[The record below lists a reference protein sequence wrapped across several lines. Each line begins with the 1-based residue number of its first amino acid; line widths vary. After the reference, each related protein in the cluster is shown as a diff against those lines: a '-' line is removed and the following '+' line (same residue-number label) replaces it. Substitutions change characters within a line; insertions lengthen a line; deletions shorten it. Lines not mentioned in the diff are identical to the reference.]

1 MILTFWCIVII
12 KFNNLNL
19 VLNTSEPDRE
29 AFLIDSI
36 IYMSQLTGVELNN
49 FLVEIGIDKE
59 FEGIA
64 LRFSMSY
71 SQLLLRIK
79 IDLPIPT
86 RFPLSK
92 VILLTLLF
100 ILRRLKY

>member
-1 MILTFWCIVII
+1 MILTFWWIVMI

-19 VLNTSEPDRE
+19 VLNTLEPDRE

-36 IYMSQLTGVELNN
+36 IYMSQLKGVELDN
-49 FLVEIGIDKE
+49 FLLELGINKE

-79 IDLPIPT
+79 VDLPIPT

-92 VILLTLLF
+92 VILLT
-100 ILRRLKY
+100 